1 MLKGMGL
8 NNMVKELVQFPIMQ
22 TYSKYL
28 TEDEIKTDAVK
39 TIQNRLFGMSEE
51 IRREMNITEDFMD
64 QNNLFEM
71 IDDKRIR
78 FTYDKSSGID
88 KPAYRIRIDYDGD
101 GTFYDLSNP
110 DEDTLYAPYDFSGSK
125 PDYLQFSPDNLRN
138 DAYRSEWSEGFQDRK
153 KTYDQTIGT
162 GNGWITQSRRQLAEF
177 TRFTMFKLKN
187 DIHNLG
193 KEGAEKVASLIPGLD
208 YNYDNWEEQSQKVL
222 KKINEGNKL
231 GITYTDGAYNF
242 IIDNEEGGIFK
253 FEAYENI
260 KGDITIGYGLSLN
273 DKGVIN
279 ELVSRGYNIEKLK
292 NKSEKIKKEDGDAIT
307 RIKVDEA
314 KKISKQKMKNLNV
327 DISGVKNSHLQ
338 IVLADMQ
345 YQGLLG
351 PAFTEALANYINT
364 GDKSYLG
371 TYSAYT
377 NDGSA
382 LRKEDSNYA
391 TRKVTVLQEL
401 YNDGLAARDDK
412 KSGIFVRN
420 DKRAKILLAWANGQY
435 TNNVEEK

>member
-1 MLKGMGL
+1 MILMLKGMGL
-8 NNMVKELVQFPIMQ
+8 NNMIKDLVQFPIMQ

-51 IRREMNITEDFMD
+51 IRREMGITEEFMD
-64 QNNLFEM
+64 QNNLFQM

-88 KPAYRIRIDYDGD
+88 RPAYRIRVDYDGD
-101 GTFYDLSNP
+101 GTFYDLSN
-110 DEDTLYAPYDFSGSK
+110 DQDSLYAPYDFSGSK
-125 PDYLQFSPDNLRN
+125 PDYLEFSPDNLRS
-138 DAYRSEWSEGFQDRK
+138 DAYRSEWGEGFLERK
-153 KTYDQTIGT
+153 KRYDKTIGD
-162 GNGWITQSRRQLAEF
+162 GWFSESRRQLAEF
-177 TRFTMFKLKN
+177 AGFTLFKLKN

-193 KEGAEKVASLIPGLD
+193 REGAEKVASLIPGLD
-208 YNYDNWEEQSQKVL
+208 YNYDNWEEQSQKIL
-222 KKINEGNKL
+222 KRVNQFNKL
-231 GITYTDGAYNF
+231 GLTYTDGAYNF

-260 KGDITIGYGLSLN
+260 AGDITIGYGLSLK
-273 DKGVIN
+273 DKSVVN
-279 ELVSRGYNIEKLK
+279 ELVARGYNIEKLK
-292 NKSEKIKKEDGDAIT
+292 NKTEKITKEDGDAIT
-307 RIKVDEA
+307 RIKVSEA
-314 KKISKQKMKNLNV
+314 KKISKQKMKNLGA
-327 DISGVKNSHLQ
+327 DISGVKNGLLQ

-351 PAFTEALANYINT
+351 PAFTEALANFINT

-371 TYSAYT
+371 TYTSYT
-377 NDGSA
+377 SDGSA
-382 LRKEDSNYA
+382 LRKENPKYA

-435 TNNVEEK
+435 TNTVQED